1 MAKAR
6 GFYGLAPRL
15 CRPTAIRVVSFNTR
29 EVACAALAWRTSTAS
44 TARACCSPWERLTT
58 ERPNTMELA
67 RCDGTLLAPAGTTGN
82 GRGPFI
88 PLPEGRGLL
97 APER

>member
-6 GFYGLAPRL
+6 GCYGLAPRR
-15 CRPTAIRVVSFNTR
+15 CRPTAMRLVSFNTR
-29 EVACAALAWRTSTAS
+29 EVECAALALRTSTVS
-44 TARACCSPWERLTT
+44 KARSCFYPWERFTT
-58 ERPNTMELA
+58 ERPNTIELA
-67 RCDGTLLAPAGTTGN
+67 RCDGTILAQAGTTGH

-88 PLPEGRGLL
+88 PLPAGRGLL

>member
-15 CRPTAIRVVSFNTR
+15 CRPTASRVVSFNTR
-29 EVACAALAWRTSTAS
+29 EVECAALALRTSTAS
-44 TARACCSPWERLTT
+44 KARSCFYPWERLTT
-58 ERPNTMELA
+58 ERPNTIELA
-67 RCDGTLLAPAGTTGN
+67 RCYGAILAQASKTGT

-88 PLPEGRGLL
+88 PMPEGRGLL